1 MYIQSFY
8 NLIFPDENKY
18 IIYNSYSGS
27 IVVLSIDEYTE
38 LLSYLN
44 KKMPETDLIHSLYK
58 QGILIDASY
67 DERARLSLLRV
78 TEMQQTSNL
87 YFRILPTTDCNARC
101 FYCYESG
108 IPHESMKEALIPE
121 IVNFIDSCIQENT
134 KKVNIQWYGG
144 EPLLE
149 FQTIYFLSIKCKELF
164 IRRNVDYSFTMISN
178 GILLDNEKI
187 DIFANQ
193 LKLKKIQ
200 ITLDGTSDEYKI
212 RKSYICNFSDPF
224 KRVINN
230 IHSLLDAGIRVDIRL
245 NCDGLNFSSILNLID
260 YLSKDF
266 KGRKNLNVYPFPIY
280 GSLGTK
286 QCFSSTPSQIT
297 PQQFL
302 VIIKK
307 LISNRLMHTPSLKLK
322 RCSCAATHFNSL
334 DILPNGN
341 LVKCMMNPNDSV
353 GNIFSGTIQNSAFNK
368 WCSLDL
374 PSKCTYCKYL
384 PLCQGGCIAGHLG
397 YSKNSCFVY
406 KDILY
411 DLLKLLIQE
420 QLSNKDDSRI

>member
-1 MYIQSFY
+1 MSPFCFKKVFMYIQSFY

-149 FQTIYFLSIKCKELF
+149 FQTIYFLSIKCKEL
-164 IRRNVDYSFTMISN
+164 
-178 GILLDNEKI
+178 L
-187 DIFANQ
+187 
-193 LKLKKIQ
+193 
-200 ITLDGTSDEYKI
+200 
-212 RKSYICNFSDPF
+212 
-224 KRVINN
+224 
-230 IHSLLDAGIRVDIRL
+230 
-245 NCDGLNFSSILNLID
+245 
-260 YLSKDF
+260 
-266 KGRKNLNVYPFPIY
+266 
-280 GSLGTK
+280 
-286 QCFSSTPSQIT
+286 
-297 PQQFL
+297 
-302 VIIKK
+302 
-307 LISNRLMHTPSLKLK
+307 
-322 RCSCAATHFNSL
+322 HF
-334 DILPNGN
+334 
-341 LVKCMMNPNDSV
+341 
-353 GNIFSGTIQNSAFNK
+353 F
-368 WCSLDL
+368 
-374 PSKCTYCKYL
+374 
-384 PLCQGGCIAGHLG
+384 
-397 YSKNSCFVY
+397 
-406 KDILY
+406 
-411 DLLKLLIQE
+411 
-420 QLSNKDDSRI
+420 